1 MASKNTPESI
11 ITDANKI
18 IELMTANPDVKMK
31 DVTSATMKTDATAA
45 STLLQQIASL
55 ELQLTPLR
63 NSRDELMEKL
73 SENCTRARAGF
84 KSYFGLNS
92 SQYEQAGGTRKSE
105 RKKPARKAA
114 ASAASTKTA
123 GSN

>member
-11 ITDANKI
+11 LADANKI
-18 IELMTANPDVKMK
+18 IELMTANTDFKMK
-31 DVTSATMKTDATAA
+31 DVTAATMKTDATAA
-45 STLLQQIASL
+45 TGVLQQIATL

-63 NSRDELMEKL
+63 NTRDELVAKL
-73 SENCTRARAGF
+73 SENCSRARAGF
-84 KSYFGLNS
+84 KSFYGPNS

-105 RKKPARKAA
+105 RKKPARKSTAA
-114 ASAASTKTA
+114 AKAA

>member
-11 ITDANKI
+11 IADANKI

-31 DVTSATMKTDATAA
+31 EVTSATMKTDTTAA
-45 STLLQQIASL
+45 STVIQQINSL

-63 NSRDELMEKL
+63 NTRDELMAKL

-84 KSYFGLNS
+84 KSFYGPNS

-114 ASAASTKTA
+114 STPAATPA
-123 GSN
+123 GKS

>member
-11 ITDANKI
+11 IADVTNI
-18 IELMTANPDVKMK
+18 IEVMNANPDFKMK
-31 DVTSATMKTDATAA
+31 DVTPATMKTDLTSAT
-45 STLLQQIASL
+45 TVIQQINSL
-55 ELQLTPLR
+55 DLQLTPLR
-63 NSRDELMEKL
+63 NNRDELLTKL
-73 SENCTRARAGF
+73 SENCARARAGF
-84 KSYFGLNS
+84 KSFYGPNS

-114 ASAASTKTA
+114 STSATTPE

>member
-1 MASKNTPESI
+1 MPSKNSTESI
-11 ITDANKI
+11 LADASTI
-18 IELMTANPDVKMK
+18 IEVMNANADFKMK
-31 DVTSATMKTDATAA
+31 DVTAATMKTDLTSA
-45 STLLQQIASL
+45 STVIQQINSL

-63 NSRDELMEKL
+63 NTRDELMAKL

-84 KSYFGLNS
+84 KSFYGPNS

-114 ASAASTKTA
+114 TTPA
-123 GSN
+123 GKN

>member
-11 ITDANKI
+11 IADANKI

-31 DVTSATMKTDATAA
+31 EVTSATMKTDTTAA
-45 STLLQQIASL
+45 STVIQQINSL

-63 NSRDELMEKL
+63 NTRDELMAKL

-84 KSYFGLNS
+84 KSFYGPNS
-92 SQYEQAGGTRKSE
+92 NQYEQAGGTRKSE
-105 RKKPARKAA
+105 RKKPARK
-114 ASAASTKTA
+114 SASTTA
-123 GSN
+123 ATPAGKS

>member
-11 ITDANKI
+11 IADASNI
-18 IELMTANPDVKMK
+18 IELMTANADFKMK
-31 DVTSATMKTDATAA
+31 DVTAATMKTDVTSA
-45 STLLQQIASL
+45 STVIQQINSL

-63 NSRDELMEKL
+63 NTRDELMAKL

-84 KSYFGLNS
+84 KSFYGPNS

-114 ASAASTKTA
+114 STPAATPA
-123 GSN
+123 GKS